1 MADAVV
7 LGAGEGEALGGA
19 ATVTIKVGGA
29 QTGGSIYIGESV
41 VPPGFPGPPPHFHER
56 MHDMFYVLEG
66 TLTMRVGDE
75 TVELSAGGFACA
87 PPGVVHTFS
96 NRSSAPVRFLN
107 LATPAGFEDYMR
119 ELSAVMAKA
128 SPTSEEIGAI
138 ASRYD
143 FKAV

>member
-1 MADAVV
+1 MRKLV
-7 LGAGEGEALGGA
+7 LQMGVSLDGLVAR
-19 ATVTIKVGGA
+19 
-29 QTGGSIYIGESV
+29 
-41 VPPGFPGPPPHFHER
+41 PGRHG
-56 MHDMFYVLEG
+56 
-66 TLTMRVGDE
+66 
-75 TVELSAGGFACA
+75 AGGFACA

>member
-7 LGAGEGEALGGA
+7 LGPGEGEVLGGA

-29 QTGGSIYIGESV
+29 QTDGSLYMGESV

-66 TLTMRVGDE
+66 TLTLQVDDD

-96 NRSSAPVRFLN
+96 NRSSALVRFLN
-107 LATPAGFEDYMR
+107 LATPAGFEQYMR
-119 ELSAVMAKA
+119 ELSAVLAKG

-143 FKAV
+143 FNAV

>member
-7 LGAGEGEALGGA
+7 LGPGEGEALGGA
-19 ATVTIKVGGA
+19 AIVTIKVGGA
-29 QTGGSIYIGESV
+29 QTGGSVYLGESV
-41 VPPGFPGPPPHFHER
+41 VPAGFPGPPPHFHER

-66 TLTMRVGDE
+66 TLTLRVGDE
-75 TVELSAGGFACA
+75 KVELSAGGFACA

-96 NRSSAPVRFLN
+96 NRSEAPVRFLN
-107 LATPAGFEDYMR
+107 LATPAGFEHYMR
-119 ELSAVMAKA
+119 DLSAVMAKG
-128 SPTSEEIGAI
+128 SPTPEEIGAI